1 MIPLL
6 QVEDLHAQ
14 AGGESVLRG
23 VDLELRSGE
32 LHAVMGPTGPPG
44 SGISSLA
51 NVLMGDPSIQVTSG
65 LIRFHG
71 EDITRWPPDV
81 RGKAGLFLAFQHPE
95 PVPGL
100 PLTQFLGQ
108 ALAAR
113 GGPDC
118 SVVEL
123 RETVAEWARIL
134 GIEPRLETRFLNQ
147 GLSAQD
153 RSLHEILQM
162 AVLAPE
168 IAILDEVTSPS
179 QHDAVHDVAAR
190 DVVAAHGAVTPPDA
204 VARGVREVRRQRPEL
219 ASLVVT
225 RYHQVARVF
234 EPSKVHVLLDGRV
247 VAAGGP
253 ELVDRIEQEGYE
265 SWRP

>member
-6 QVEDLHAQ
+6 QVEDLYAQ
-14 AGGESVLRG
+14 VGGKPVLRG
-23 VDLELRSGE
+23 VDLELRTGE
-32 LHAVMGPTGPPG
+32 FHAVMGPTGPPG
-44 SGISSLA
+44 SGISALA
-51 NVLMGDPSIQVTSG
+51 NALMGDPSIRFTSG
-65 LIRFHG
+65 TIRFHG

-95 PVPGL
+95 AVPGL
-100 PLTQFLGQ
+100 PLTQFLGL

-113 GGPDC
+113 GGPDR

-123 RETVAEWARIL
+123 REAVADWARIL
-134 GIEPRLETRFLNQ
+134 GIEPGLETWFVDE
-147 GLSAQD
+147 GLSAHD

-162 AVLAPE
+162 AVLEPE
-168 IAILDEVTSPS
+168 IAILDEVGWIPS
-179 QHDAVHDVAAR
+179 DDEADAVA
-190 DVVAAHGAVTPPDA
+190 GPDA
-204 VARGVREVRRQRPEL
+204 VARAVREVRRQRPEL
-219 ASLVVT
+219 AGLVVT